1 MVTCGHGRV
10 TGGTSRSREAT
21 SRSRRGWG
29 RNRAP
34 EQPTPPEPSL
44 GARGDTQI
52 LVRGHGGRVWRA
64 PCHPELPA
72 CLPLCSRQGRRGHHR
87 LPPSPACHPGNGEL
101 EGGSCSSGACWAGLG
116 TRSVRSAA
124 LAPGRQGVLHTSCSA
139 GPINSAG
146 FSEKDPVCASVCA
159 GVCAWGGEGEEPGK
173 MPGRRV
179 LPEGTSSV
187 TDERHGHVTARDGG
201 RGRGYRSGA
210 IGAIGQE
217 GASRHVLRASWLPGG
232 PWCPL
237 SEWAASTAPRQPR
250 TMKLLI

>member
-139 GPINSAG
+139 GPINS
-146 FSEKDPVCASVCA
+146 
-159 GVCAWGGEGEEPGK
+159 
-173 MPGRRV
+173 
-179 LPEGTSSV
+179 EGTSSV
-187 TDERHGHVTARDGG
+187 TDERHGHVTALCSHNGLVQLL
-201 RGRGYRSGA
+201 
-210 IGAIGQE
+210 GQLPE
-217 GASRHVLRASWLPGG
+217 VLKSCSHGL
-232 PWCPL
+232 
-237 SEWAASTAPRQPR
+237 
-250 TMKLLI
+250 